1 LFLLTNPKDREEA
14 ALRDKTVMTLL
25 RLVQLGAALDF
36 HVLAGGQR
44 FGSELGAWATAL
56 RAQLSGRICMHVNDG
71 ETAEMVLGDVWREAV
86 AVAQLIGPDERG
98 TAVTSDGSGS
108 WVRARGTLTS
118 PVEAAESARRYAV
131 LTPVLAGITRPWDGR
146 GGEAQ

>member
-1 LFLLTNPKDREEA
+1 
-14 ALRDKTVMTLL
+14 
-25 RLVQLGAALDF
+25 
-36 HVLAGGQR
+36 
-44 FGSELGAWATAL
+44 
-56 RAQLSGRICMHVNDG
+56 MHVNDG

-118 PVEAAESARRYAV
+118 PVEAAESARRYAA
-131 LTPVLAGITRPWDGR
+131 LTPILSGITRPWDGR
-146 GGEAQ
+146 GGEAA